1 MKSDY
6 YILISAIW
14 QHHYYLGIY
23 EDQRVHIRS
32 ILTILSIF
40 SLFWP
45 RFRPVFDPET
55 PWNTLRLVRNNSRII
70 ISAILQYQYHSGMY
84 KDQWVDYRSILT
96 VLRQFWL
103 FWTNCR
109 PFSDHEITWDTHR
122 LLKKVSHIS
131 ISAFWRYQYDLR
143 ISKDR
148 WVDYRSILTILSL
161 SWLFSTFFDLFP
173 TLKRPERSRDYWKVV

>member
-1 MKSDY
+1 MTAKCPKVIKSDY

-14 QHHYYLGIY
+14 QHQYYLGIY

-45 RFRPVFDPET
+45 RFRAVLT
-55 PWNTLRLVRNNSRII
+55 QKKSWSTLRLVRNNSRII

-96 VLRQFWL
+96 VLSQFWL
-103 FWTNCR
+103 FWTNFR

-122 LLKKVSHIS
+122 LLKT
-131 ISAFWRYQYDLR
+131 F
-143 ISKDR
+143 
-148 WVDYRSILTILSL
+148 LTSPFQLSDA
-161 SWLFSTFFDLFP
+161 TNMI
-173 TLKRPERSRDYWKVV
+173 